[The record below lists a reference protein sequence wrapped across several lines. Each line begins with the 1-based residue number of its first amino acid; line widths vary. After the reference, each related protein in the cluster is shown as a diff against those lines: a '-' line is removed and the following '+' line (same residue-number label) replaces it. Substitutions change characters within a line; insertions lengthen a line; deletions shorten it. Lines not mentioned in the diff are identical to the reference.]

1 MIPYKYKFDEGI
13 IVNECFQTNNPHI
26 FAIGSACSNSAACK
40 YPPKKLGSL
49 IVGLAFKNKK
59 KEILFP
65 YFLLH
70 SFPEILAFGLHKKEI
85 KLIKDLKTY
94 KFSHGKFYIR
104 GVIQ

>member
-1 MIPYKYKFDEGI
+1 
-13 IVNECFQTNNPHI
+13 VNEYFQTNNPHI

-49 IVGLAFKNKK
+49 IIGLAFKNKK
-59 KEILFP
+59 KDILFP

-85 KLIKDLKTY
+85 KLSKDVKKY
-94 KFSHGKFYIR
+94 KFSHGKFYMR